1 MPRTKASA
9 LRKQDPDQ
17 LKDRL
22 FELRG
27 ELARLRSLTARGMI
41 QKQSGSVSRVKR
53 DIARVLTVMKEKGQI
68 E

>member
-1 MPRTKASA
+1 LPRVKTKN
-9 LRKQDPDQ
+9 LREQDPEQ

-27 ELARLRSLTARGMI
+27 ELSKFNGLNARGMI
-41 QKQSGSVSRVKR
+41 QKESGKIGRIRK
-53 DIARVLTVMKEKGQI
+53 DIARVLTVMKEKGVA

>member
-1 MPRTKASA
+1 LPRVKSKT
-9 LRKQDPDQ
+9 LREQEPEQ

-27 ELARLRSLTARGMI
+27 ELARLKSLTARGMI
-41 QKQSGSVSRVKR
+41 QKQSGSPARVKR
-53 DIARVLTVMKEKGQI
+53 DIARLLTILREKGAT

>member
-1 MPRTKASA
+1 MPRVKAKA
-9 LRKQDPDQ
+9 LRQQDADQ

-41 QKQSGSVSRVKR
+41 QKQSGSPARVKR
-53 DIARVLTVMKEKGQI
+53 DIARLLTVLKEKGAT

>member
-1 MPRTKASA
+1 MPRVKAKA
-9 LRKQDPDQ
+9 LREQDADQ

-41 QKQSGSVSRVKR
+41 QKQSGSPARVKR
-53 DIARVLTVMKEKGQI
+53 DIASVLTVMKEKGAI

>member
-1 MPRTKASA
+1 MKAKA
-9 LRKQDPDQ
+9 LRSQEPEQ

-27 ELARLRSLTARGMI
+27 ELSRLKGLTARGMI
-41 QKQSGSVSRVKR
+41 QKQSGSLSRVKR
-53 DIARVLTVMKEKGQI
+53 DIARVLTIMNEKGLV

>member
-1 MPRTKASA
+1 VPRVKAKA
-9 LRKQDPDQ
+9 LRQQDPDQ

-41 QKQSGSVSRVKR
+41 QKQSGSPARVKR
-53 DIARVLTVMKEKGQI
+53 DIARLLTVLNEKGAT

>member
-1 MPRTKASA
+1 MPRVKTRT
-9 LRKQDPDQ
+9 LREQNSEQ

-27 ELARLRSLTARGMI
+27 ELSKLQGLNARGMI
-41 QKQSGSVSRVKR
+41 QKQSGKMGRIKR
-53 DIARVLTVMKEKGQI
+53 DIARVLTVMKEKGVL

>member
-1 MPRTKASA
+1 MPRVKAKA
-9 LRKQDPDQ
+9 LRQQEPDQ

-41 QKQSGSVSRVKR
+41 QKQSGSPSRVKR
-53 DIARVLTVMKEKGQI
+53 DVARVLTILKEKGAS

>member
-1 MPRTKASA
+1 MPRVKAKA
-9 LRKQDPDQ
+9 LRDQDPEQ

-27 ELARLRSLTARGMI
+27 ELARLQSMTATGKI
-41 QKQSGSVSRVKR
+41 QKKSGSQRRVKR
-53 DIARVLTVMKEKGQI
+53 DIARLLTVMKEKGHV

>member
-1 MPRTKASA
+1 MPRTKAKT
-9 LRKQDPDQ
+9 LRNQDPEQ
-17 LKDRL
+17 LRDRL

-53 DIARVLTVMKEKGQI
+53 DIARVLTVMNEKGQV

>member
-1 MPRTKASA
+1 VPRVKAKA
-9 LRKQDPDQ
+9 LRQQDPDQ

-27 ELARLRSLTARGMI
+27 ELARLRSLVARGMI
-41 QKQSGSVSRVKR
+41 QKQSGSPARVKR
-53 DIARVLTVMKEKGQI
+53 DIARVLTVLKEKGAT

>member
-1 MPRTKASA
+1 LPRVKAKA
-9 LRKQDPDQ
+9 LREQDADQ

-27 ELARLRSLTARGMI
+27 ELSRLRSLTARGMI
-41 QKQSGSVSRVKR
+41 QKQSGSPARVKR
-53 DIARVLTVMKEKGQI
+53 DIARILTVMKEKGAI